1 MSKQTNN
8 KAGAKYGVGYCD
20 AQCARDLKFVG
31 GKVRLRPRDGSIL
44 NRALTPHPR
53 PTLRA
58 GLPLQMMPTRGSG
71 HTVVVAPKSTCGTYS
86 FRIPNSLCSRL
97 TSPCLYRESN
107 SHSFALTPHPCTENT
122 YHVCEKDSC
131 GGTYSED
138 RFAGKCDA
146 NGCDYNPYRMGQK
159 DFYGKGKTVD
169 TSKKFT

>member
-1 MSKQTNN
+1 MT
-8 KAGAKYGVGYCD
+8 
-20 AQCARDLKFVG
+20 DLN
-31 GKVRLRPRDGSIL
+31 LS
-44 NRALTPHPR
+44 
-53 PTLRA
+53 
-58 GLPLQMMPTRGSG
+58 
-71 HTVVVAPKSTCGTYS
+71 C
-86 FRIPNSLCSRL
+86 
-97 TSPCLYRESN
+97 RESN

-169 TSKKFT
+169 TSKKFTLVPQQTRNRDDFVSDFTMRA